1 MPYAFAIVSALLAV
15 ALTLLTLRPYVSRAD
30 LLRTGFG
37 FLALLLLTAGIGLSG
52 ALMPVAVLIAFAG
65 AFWTIAAS
73 RFRWT
78 EG

>member
-1 MPYAFAIVSALLAV
+1 M
-15 ALTLLTLRPYVSRAD
+15 TWR
-30 LLRTGFG
+30 
-37 FLALLLLTAGIGLSG
+37 GIGLSG
-52 ALMPVAVLIAFAG
+52 ALMPVAVLLAFAA